1 MARWIALTLALAVA
15 CGQAAPTAKRP
26 NLHTP
31 SPRVTHPLP
40 LPSAHPSY
48 PPADLADVVAL
59 AAHGVPRRFIGAE
72 TQQVDYCTRQWNKV
86 YEPDGTP
93 PRQIAADLVKVAI
106 DRKALFE
113 SCGGFIYGTT
123 NRAFC
128 NCYTGDH
135 GLLVIERGPGYE
147 PASGEMRMTFSVSD
161 TADSP
166 DDWTAVVDAPDR

>member
-1 MARWIALTLALAVA
+1 MARAIALMMLVSVA
-15 CGQAAPTAKRP
+15 CGGESAQARPATTPT
-26 NLHTP
+26 
-31 SPRVTHPLP
+31 PRVTHPLP
-40 LPSAHPSY
+40 SPSAHPTY

-59 AAHGVPRRFIGAE
+59 ANRGVPRRFIGAE

-106 DRKALFE
+106 DRKAIFE

-135 GLLVIERGPGYE
+135 GLLVLDRGPNYE
-147 PASGEMRMTFSVSD
+147 PASGKLRMTFSVSD

-166 DDWTAVVDAPDR
+166 DDWSAVIDAPDR